1 MNGSRAGLTLIEL
14 LVVVIVV
21 AILAAVAMPRF
32 SRSREKTF
40 FAEMQSD
47 LKNLMAAQ
55 EIYYSNNGLRY
66 AGAAGSDVPG
76 ITGLQFATSKGVS
89 ITLQEVTLDGWSA
102 GAVHESLAAGQTCSV
117 FFGGAAPVAPAETA
131 GIVTCTG
138 ENW

>member
-32 SRSREKTF
+32 SRSREKSF

-55 EIYYSNNGLRY
+55 EIYYANNGFKY

-76 ITGLQFATSKGVS
+76 VTGLQFATSKGVT
-89 ITLQEVTLDGWSA
+89 ITLQEVITNGWSA
-102 GAVHESLAAGQTCSV
+102 EAAHQSLAPGQMCSV
-117 FFGGAAPVAPAETA
+117 FFGGAGPLAPAVTP
-131 GIVTCTG
+131 GLVTCTG
-138 ENW
+138 EH

>member
-1 MNGSRAGLTLIEL
+1 MNGSRGGFTLIEL

-47 LKNLMAAQ
+47 LKNLASAQ
-55 EIYYSNNGLRY
+55 EIYYANNGFRY

-76 ITGLQFATSKGVS
+76 VTGLQFAASKGVTV
-89 ITLQEVTLDGWSA
+89 TLQEVVVNGWSA
-102 GAVHESLAAGQTCSV
+102 QAVHESLSPGQFCSV
-117 FFGGAAPVAPAETA
+117 FFRDAAPVAPASTP

>member
-47 LKNLMAAQ
+47 LKNLAAAQ
-55 EIYYSNNGLRY
+55 EIYYANNGFRY

-76 ITGLQFATSKGVS
+76 VTGLQFATSKGVT
-89 ITLQEVTLDGWSA
+89 ITLQEVVSNGWSA
-102 GAVHESLAAGQTCSV
+102 LATHESLAAGQNCSV
-117 FFGGAAPVAPAETA
+117 FFKDAVPVAPATTA
-131 GIVTCTG
+131 GVVTCTG